1 MYTIRFLAVAIGK
14 SSWVETVFVLYVF
27 YVCVCVCFEVY
38 FVLFG
43 WVWVAFWVLCVCV
56 FVWGLFYVGVDTV
69 GLSIRIKRASIGWC
83 LDLSETNPVGHCVS
97 LYTRHG

>member
-1 MYTIRFLAVAIGK
+1 
-14 SSWVETVFVLYVF
+14 
-27 YVCVCVCFEVY
+27 VCVCLFRGLFCIVWMGLGCFLG
-38 FVLFG
+38 FV
-43 WVWVAFWVLCVCV
+43 CVCV

>member
-1 MYTIRFLAVAIGK
+1 M
-14 SSWVETVFVLYVF
+14 
-27 YVCVCVCFEVY
+27 CVCV
-38 FVLFG
+38 FVSRFILYCLDGFGLLFG
-43 WVWVAFWVLCVCV
+43 FCVCV